1 MRLGYSILNF
11 SHTRSTM
18 KITKILTNTFVIFS
32 GTITFMIIVI
42 IAVIK
47 IYDLTL
53 NDSKKSHQ
61 LQQMEMAKA
70 VGNGLTIYLD
80 HLVEDMYLLTYFEG
94 TQTLKKSSVQTNANH
109 LFKHYEREAVLSIFI
124 TDTKA
129 NLVHLEGDSLP
140 TWIMSLLKDRME
152 WSQNIKDQQYCWY
165 SHVDTKNEDDLEDAM
180 VFFMVVPILR
190 NFNNTKQITGFVGY
204 QVSFD
209 DLVDK
214 FIAPLKLSKNDFAW
228 ILDGNSR
235 LIFHPNHEEMLLR
248 NTKDID
254 SDCNSC
260 HSSFEVQ
267 NRMQVGEGSFA
278 EYTIGDEPT
287 KIMAY
292 FPIHLQNEK
301 WIVAISTF
309 IPEVTSNLRIKFQ
322 MFFILG
328 VIILIAIFSY
338 GLSLYYVNLKRIRAE
353 ESQRQSER
361 TQQLQEQ
368 LNQASKLAS
377 IGELVDT
384 VAHELNTP
392 AGIIA
397 AQADAILLQSE
408 TSDSFSDELEIIK
421 NQTRRISKYTRSLLN
436 YSKRIPFKP
445 ELIRLNKILDECIYL
460 LGHRFRAHNISVIK
474 NYPKDLPELI
484 LDWSQIEQVFVNIL
498 NNAVDAIEDSGEIR
512 INISTIPSDYYLKN
526 YKALDGLNIEISD
539 NGEGI
544 NSDDLPH
551 IFEPFY
557 SSKIS
562 SKGTGLGLSI
572 TKAIIHRHGGKI
584 DVKSE
589 LGRGTEFNIFL
600 PSTKQKD

>member
-1 MRLGYSILNF
+1 M
-11 SHTRSTM
+11 
-18 KITKILTNTFVIFS
+18 
-32 GTITFMIIVI
+32 
-42 IAVIK
+42 
-47 IYDLTL
+47 
-53 NDSKKSHQ
+53 
-61 LQQMEMAKA
+61 
-70 VGNGLTIYLD
+70 
-80 HLVEDMYLLTYFEG
+80 
-94 TQTLKKSSVQTNANH
+94 
-109 LFKHYEREAVLSIFI
+109 
-124 TDTKA
+124 
-129 NLVHLEGDSLP
+129 
-140 TWIMSLLKDRME
+140 
-152 WSQNIKDQQYCWY
+152 
-165 SHVDTKNEDDLEDAM
+165 
-180 VFFMVVPILR
+180 
-190 NFNNTKQITGFVGY
+190 
-204 QVSFD
+204 
-209 DLVDK
+209 
-214 FIAPLKLSKNDFAW
+214 
-228 ILDGNSR
+228 
-235 LIFHPNHEEMLLR
+235 
-248 NTKDID
+248 
-254 SDCNSC
+254 
-260 HSSFEVQ
+260 
-267 NRMQVGEGSFA
+267 
-278 EYTIGDEPT
+278 
-287 KIMAY
+287 
-292 FPIHLQNEK
+292 
-301 WIVAISTF
+301 
-309 IPEVTSNLRIKFQ
+309 
-322 MFFILG
+322 
-328 VIILIAIFSY
+328 
-338 GLSLYYVNLKRIRAE
+338 
-353 ESQRQSER
+353 
-361 TQQLQEQ
+361 
-368 LNQASKLAS
+368 AS

-408 TSDSFSDELEIIK
+408 TPDSFSEELEIIK

-474 NYPKDLPELI
+474 NYPKYLPELI